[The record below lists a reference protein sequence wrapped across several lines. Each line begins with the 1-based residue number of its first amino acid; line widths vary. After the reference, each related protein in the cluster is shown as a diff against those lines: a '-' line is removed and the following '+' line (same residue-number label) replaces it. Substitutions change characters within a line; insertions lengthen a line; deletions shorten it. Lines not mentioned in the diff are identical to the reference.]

1 MPRRTTPPIEI
12 VSPAV
17 PVLVRLL
24 KFNEDSS
31 IIQDTCT
38 ALAFLWEN
46 YENIISNDVK
56 RDICEILSNLFTKQ
70 PKATNLMPALRMME
84 RMVAGGAAQI
94 DDVIRCGVLPGL
106 CAILENSSKVSIMSK
121 VCLITSYITA
131 GTVSQIAAVLENGLL
146 NSTVPGPTSGILIC
160 ENAAAAIA
168 NVVIHGD
175 PQQVQRVIDNGWVP
189 PLYKKLSKNE
199 RGILCMLETMNPILR
214 AGELKVEKK
223 RAKYNRRRGPNPTN
237 EIKEHLRVLTDHI
250 NQDIN
255 QKAKTLWD
263 KYFGMLQS

>member
-1 MPRRTTPPIEI
+1 MHANGFPILLKDSERQWKASCLRSIVWATSCLCQGVPPPPIEI

-146 NSTVPGPTSGILIC
+146 NSTVPGPTSGLLIC

-189 PLYKKLSKNE
+189 AFTQQGCRKFE
-199 RGILCMLETMNPILR
+199 
-214 AGELKVEKK
+214 
-223 RAKYNRRRGPNPTN
+223 
-237 EIKEHLRVLTDHI
+237 
-250 NQDIN
+250 
-255 QKAKTLWD
+255 
-263 KYFGMLQS
+263 